1 MRTTSLAAIAIPALL
16 LAACGTGEVETLR
29 TSNLTAAGG
38 NDFHRQLAADYRG
51 FSIYELDQM
60 YDTADAGHFARK
72 GLMALEGQSVQPEN
86 PASRDIEGA
95 EQLRELQTARARLM
109 NAFANDA
116 AARVPGPAARAQV
129 SYDCWVEQQEEGFQ
143 YSDIASCRNGFLRA
157 MQVVE
162 ARTGEPPV
170 SQAPAQP
177 AEPLAA
183 VPRDY
188 RVFFDWDSAEVT
200 AGASE
205 VLRQAAENAKES
217 RLTVVRIVGHADRS
231 GPVGYNKTLSERRA
245 NAVAQELGRH
255 GLSTN
260 DVAIY
265 GQGETEPLVETGDGV
280 REPQNRRVRV
290 IMGSPADVGA

>member
-1 MRTTSLAAIAIPALL
+1 MRITSLAAIAVPAVL

-29 TSNLTAAGG
+29 TSNLAAAGG
-38 NDFHRQLAADYRG
+38 TDFHRQLAADYRG
-51 FSIYELDQM
+51 FSTYELDQM

-72 GLMALEGQSVQPEN
+72 GLLALQGQSVQPED
-86 PASRDIEGA
+86 PATRDIQGA

-116 AARVPGPAARAQV
+116 AARAPGPAARAQV

-143 YSDIASCRNGFLRA
+143 YSDIGACRNGFIRA
-157 MQVVE
+157 MQLVE

-170 SQAPAQP
+170 SQAPAP

-200 AGASE
+200 PGAAE
-205 VLRQAAENAKES
+205 VLRQAAENAKEE

-231 GPVGYNKTLSERRA
+231 GPVPYNQTLSERRA
-245 NAVAQELGRH
+245 QAVARELARQGIP
-255 GLSTN
+255 TN
-260 DVAIY
+260 DVAIF
-265 GQGETEPLVETGDGV
+265 GEGETEPLVETRDGV

-290 IMGSPADVGA
+290 IIGSPANVGA

>member
-1 MRTTSLAAIAIPALL
+1 MRTTSLAAIALPALL

-29 TSNLTAAGG
+29 TANLTAAGG

-116 AARVPGPAARAQV
+116 AAKVPGPAARAQV

-143 YSDIASCRNGFLRA
+143 YTDIGSCRNGFLRA

-162 ARTGEPPV
+162 GRTAEPPV
-170 SQAPAQP
+170 AQAPA
-177 AEPLAA
+177 EPTPA

-200 AGASE
+200 PGAAE
-205 VLRQAAENAKES
+205 VLRQAAENAKAS
-217 RLTVVRIVGHADRS
+217 RLTVIRIVGHADRS
-231 GPVGYNKTLSERRA
+231 GPNDYNQTLSERRA
-245 NAVAQELGRH
+245 RAVAQELARH
-255 GLSTN
+255 GIPTN
-260 DVAIY
+260 DVALY

-290 IMGSPADVGA
+290 VMGSPADVGA